1 MKRKPQYIDWNLYQD
16 ILDKVV
22 TYKHVKI
29 VYLHGLNEPTIDP
42 RFEDLVNEIIKRN
55 LKFGL
60 FTNGSGLNNE
70 KNIIFKTDTERFSSH
85 YI

>member
-16 ILDKVV
+16 ILDKVAV
-22 TYKHVKI
+22 YKHVKI

-60 FTNGSGLNNE
+60 FINDSGLNDE
-70 KNIIFKTDTERFSSH
+70 KILFLKRIKRNLFYQSS
-85 YI
+85 